1 MTEQTIEKVYKA
13 AWHGLI
19 AAMGF
24 WELHNHKTK
33 VSKVLACGL
42 ICFHIDACIAD
53 ARDVPTTAQRLLRNL
68 LKEKP

>member
-42 ICFHIDACIAD
+42 ICFHIDACISD
-53 ARDVPTTAQRLLRNL
+53 AFDQPTIAQKLLRKMLN
-68 LKEKP
+68 K